1 MRGSPSP
8 STGRLY
14 MYIGMPLAV
23 VTMLTTYI
31 FLEKAKS
38 GGFIPKVPVAHL
50 SKPKWWS
57 IAGVAR
63 NLLHTAERLDI
74 VGMSL
79 WTFGSGLLLSGSL
92 ISSECKIWKWRLVL
106 VSGGVLL
113 TALFIVWE
121 LHLNTLVERAMSQK
135 LARDAGLTRGGIS
148 TKNGRGAC
156 FPGVTASGRDARRA
170 MELVQWENSR
180 KLEFEG
186 PNQPLIR
193 TRLIRSRSIS
203 LGSLIGFLVNFVLK
217 IGIYSEG
224 DPIRLPPA
232 QGEGVGLYA
241 RIFPQNIAITF
252 KVFTSLTAAIV
263 IRSSQKPKRLVVTG
277 QVIILIGVVVSDS

>member
-1 MRGSPSP
+1 
-8 STGRLY
+8 
-14 MYIGMPLAV
+14 MPLAV
-23 VTMLTTYI
+23 ATTLTIYV

-38 GGFIPKVPVAHL
+38 GGFIPKVSGAHL

-57 IAGVAR
+57 IVGIAR

-74 VGMSL
+74 IGMSL
-79 WTFGSGLLLSGSL
+79 WTLGSGLLLSGSL
-92 ISSECKIWKWRLVL
+92 ISSECKIQQWRLILVL
-106 VSGGVLL
+106 GGALL
-113 TALFIVWE
+113 TALFIAWE
-121 LHLNTLVERAMSQK
+121 LHLNTLVERAMSRK
-135 LARDAGLTRGGIS
+135 LARDAGIARGGIS

-156 FPGVTASGRDARRA
+156 SLELTASGRDARRDI
-170 MELVQWENSR
+170 ELGQWENSR

-203 LGSLIGFLVNFVLK
+203 LGGLIGFLVNFVLK

-232 QGEGVGLYA
+232 QGEGVRLYA
-241 RIFPQNIAITF
+241 RIFPQNIALTSKLF
-252 KVFTSLTAAIV
+252 ASLTTAII
-263 IRSSQKPKRLVVTG
+263 IRSSQKPKCLVVTG